1 MILFR
6 YLTKEVYTTVLAT
19 VIVLLLVFICN
30 QFIHYLSQAAAGKL
44 PIKAVLQL
52 MSLQVPLLLG
62 YLLPLALF
70 VGILLVYSR
79 LYVDN
84 EMTVLF
90 ACGVSPLRLLGITMG
105 FSLGVM
111 AVVAFLTLWV
121 EPHIAG
127 FRDRIFAEAAVASPI
142 EKMFPGRFET
152 LGNGQWVVYVQSL
165 SQDRQNMS
173 DVFAA
178 KLPKTANEPWTI
190 VAAEGGYQ
198 WQDKKTGDQFIVL
211 TKGHRYLGIP
221 GQGDFQI
228 MDYDKYGIRMQT
240 GKADMGQQQHE
251 EYLPTLQL
259 LKESSKGDP
268 QTTAE
273 LQWRLTMPLSTLIL
287 AFIAV
292 PLSRVKTR
300 KGKYARLLPAL
311 VLYIAYADLI
321 FLSQAWIQ
329 QGTISARLG
338 MWWVHGI
345 MLLLAIILMANFAG
359 WYPSWAKSRLKKQ
372 V

>member
-1 MILFR
+1 VILFR
-6 YLTKEVYTTVLAT
+6 YLTKEVYTTVLA
-19 VIVLLLVFICN
+19 VVLVLLLVFICN
-30 QFIHYLSQAAAGKL
+30 QFIHYLTQAAAGKL
-44 PIKAVLQL
+44 PVKAVLQL

-70 VGILLVYSR
+70 MAILLVYGR

-90 ACGVSPLRLLGITMG
+90 ACGVSPLHLLAMTMG
-105 FSLGVM
+105 FSVGVVV
-111 AVVAFLTLWV
+111 VVAFLTLWV

-178 KLPKTANEPWTI
+178 KLPKTPDEPWTI

-198 WQDKKTGDQFIVL
+198 WQDKETGDQFVVL
-211 TKGHRYLGIP
+211 TNGHRYLGTP
-221 GQGDFQI
+221 GQADFQI
-228 MDYDKYGIRMQT
+228 MDYAKYGVRVQT
-240 GKADMGQQQHE
+240 GKADMGQQQRE

-259 LKESSKGDP
+259 LKKGKGDP
-268 QTTAE
+268 QTAAE

-287 AFIAV
+287 AFMAV

-311 VLYIAYADLI
+311 LLYIAYADLI

-329 QGTISARLG
+329 QGTISPRLG

-345 MLLLAIILMANFAG
+345 MLFLAIIFMASFAG
-359 WYPSWAKSRLKKQ
+359 WYHSWAKKKQ
-372 V
+372 I